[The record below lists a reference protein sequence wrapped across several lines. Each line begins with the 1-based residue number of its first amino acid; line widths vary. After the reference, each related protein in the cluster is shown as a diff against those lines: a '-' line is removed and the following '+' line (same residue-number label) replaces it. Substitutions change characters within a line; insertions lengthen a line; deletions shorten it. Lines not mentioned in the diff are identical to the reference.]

1 MAYGIQMGNIRS
13 TRIKNV
19 AISLVKMFPNDFT
32 GDYQHNKKMV
42 EEHTDVK
49 GKKKLRNRVA
59 GYVTSFKAR
68 YEA

>member
-1 MAYGIQMGNIRS
+1 MGNIRS
-13 TRIKNV
+13 THIKNI
-19 AISLVKMFPNDFT
+19 AIALVKRFPNEFT
-32 GDYQHNKKMV
+32 SDYQHNKKMV
-42 EEHTDVK
+42 EELTDVN